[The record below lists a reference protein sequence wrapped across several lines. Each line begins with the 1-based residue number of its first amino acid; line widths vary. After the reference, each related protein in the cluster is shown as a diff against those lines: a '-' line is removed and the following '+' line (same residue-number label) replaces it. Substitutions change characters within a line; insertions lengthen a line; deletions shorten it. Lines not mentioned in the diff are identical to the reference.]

1 MKFSVRAICF
11 TGMFAAVT
19 AVLSI
24 LAIPT
29 PWGVPFTL
37 QTFSVALCGY
47 VLGWKYG
54 TASTA
59 LYVLLGLVGVPV
71 YAGMKAGLGVLFGPT
86 GGYLF
91 GFILMTLLCGLAQE
105 CFDKAKRRLPAAGL
119 LISISVLGL
128 ACCHIPG
135 IIQLKF
141 VMDME
146 WGAAAMAGSV
156 PYLLKDVLSVAG
168 AYLVAIGVR
177 KGLAAADISF
187 FYSQSGNRSQ

>member
-1 MKFSVRAICF
+1 MKLSVRAICF
-11 TGMFAAVT
+11 IGMFAAVT

-24 LAIPT
+24 LTIPT

-54 TASTA
+54 TVSTI
-59 LYVLLGLVGVPV
+59 LYLLLGLVGVPV
-71 YAGMKAGLGVLFGPT
+71 YAGMKAGPGVLFGPT

-91 GFILMTLLCGLAQE
+91 GFILMTLLCGLAME
-105 CFDKAKRRLPAAGL
+105 RAKSFALVWLSA
-119 LISISVLGL
+119 LGL

-135 IIQLKF
+135 IIQLKL
-141 VMDME
+141 VAHME
-146 WGAAAMAGSV
+146 WGAAALTGSV

-168 AYLVAIGVR
+168 AYLVALGVR
-177 KGLAAADISF
+177 SGLAAANISF
-187 FYSQSGNRSQ
+187 TCPDREYVDS